1 MRLVTL
7 PDKILRTSHHTLI
20 VMRDDTHDGSTC
32 QAVCVVNDGMI
43 GDVGSKLSLIETI
56 ASRKLDCG
64 DVAFDGRVWI
74 TPSDLPTPQL
84 RRPH

>member
-20 VMRDDTHDGSTC
+20 VMRDGGTW

-74 TPSDLPTPQL
+74 TPADLPTPQL
-84 RRPH
+84 RRRH

>member
-20 VMRDDTHDGSTC
+20 VMRDGSTC

-43 GDVGSKLSLIETI
+43 GDVRSKLSLIENI

-64 DVAFDGRVWI
+64 EVAFDGRVWI

-84 RRPH
+84 RHRH

>member
-20 VMRDDTHDGSTC
+20 VMRDGGIC
-32 QAVCVVNDGMI
+32 QAVCVVNDGKI
-43 GDVGSKLSLIETI
+43 GDVRSKLSLIETI

-84 RRPH
+84 RRHH

>member
-7 PDKILRTSHHTLI
+7 PDKILRTSHHTLL
-20 VMRDDTHDGSTC
+20 VMRDGGTC
-32 QAVCVVNDGMI
+32 QAVCVVDDGMI
-43 GDVGSKLSLIETI
+43 GDVRSKLSLIEII

-74 TPSDLPTPQL
+74 TPSDLPTPHL
-84 RRPH
+84 RRHH

>member
-7 PDKILRTSHHTLI
+7 PGKILRTSHHTLI
-20 VMRDDTHDGSTC
+20 VMRNGSTC
-32 QAVCVVNDGMI
+32 QAVCVVNDSLI
-43 GDVGSKLSLIETI
+43 GDIGSKLSLIEVI

-74 TPSDLPTPQL
+74 TPSDLPTPHS
-84 RRPH
+84 RRSH